1 LKERCRSEAMTEA
14 VTAVVTV
21 EIEKDP
27 EETTETDTEKTDVTT
42 KMVIIALNKRAGY
55 SPAISYT

>member
-1 LKERCRSEAMTEA
+1 MTEA

-27 EETTETDTEKTDVTT
+27 EETTETDTEKTDATAE
-42 KMVIIALNKRAGY
+42 MGAIALNKQA
-55 SPAISYT
+55 